1 MKASTDEKQEHSTG
15 STVTTTVGSE
25 KGDEAAEALMGAIG
39 YQAGGQLPVQWPVSR
54 EAQDDHELVAATRE
68 GDEVAFAELMRR
80 YRSPITN
87 YVYRIVSDYEM
98 AIDLAQ
104 ETFVRIYTS
113 ASRYRANH
121 NFSTYIY
128 RIATNLAIS
137 ELRRRKRWR
146 FIPSFST
153 PSGAGSSGEP
163 GDEKEFEL
171 VDPRSQP
178 ETDLLRAEQQ
188 RIVSRAV
195 ASLPEKYRAPL
206 VLRDLEE
213 FDYGQIAGILGL
225 PVGTVKSRINRA
237 RNFLREKLEAYIR

>member
-1 MKASTDEKQEHSTG
+1 
-15 STVTTTVGSE
+15 
-25 KGDEAAEALMGAIG
+25 MGAIG
-39 YQAGGQLPVQWPVSR
+39 YEAEGQFPVPWPVSY
-54 EAQDDHELVAATRE
+54 EGLEDHDLVVATRE
-68 GDEVAFAELMRR
+68 GDEVAFGELVRR

-104 ETFVRIYTS
+104 ETFVRIFTS

-121 NFSTYIY
+121 SFSTYIY

-137 ELRRRKRWR
+137 ELRRRKRWK
-146 FIPSFST
+146 FIPSFSS
-153 PSGAGSSGEP
+153 PAGAHNSGAP

-171 VDPRSQP
+171 LDPHPQP
-178 ETDLLRAEQQ
+178 EANLIREERQRA
-188 RIVSRAV
+188 IARAV

-213 FDYGQIAGILGL
+213 LDYGQIADILGL

-237 RNFLREKLEAYIR
+237 RNFLREKLQGYLQ